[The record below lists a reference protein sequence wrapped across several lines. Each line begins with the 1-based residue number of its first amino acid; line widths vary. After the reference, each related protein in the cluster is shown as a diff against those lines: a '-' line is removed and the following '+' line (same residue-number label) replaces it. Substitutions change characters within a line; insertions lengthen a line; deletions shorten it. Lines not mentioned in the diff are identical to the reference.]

1 MTAMN
6 PGDLVIVKGSNE
18 LCIVVDVRRD
28 VLGGSSAWGRDGSAN
43 VNHTPRRDQLLLQ
56 GGGWTSW
63 VDEKNIRPL

>member
-1 MTAMN
+1 MNAMN
-6 PGDLVIVKGSNE
+6 PGDLVIVKVSNE

-28 VLGGSSAWGRDGSAN
+28 VLGGSSVWSLDGSAQ
-43 VNHTPRRDQLLLQ
+43 VTHTPRRDQLLLQ